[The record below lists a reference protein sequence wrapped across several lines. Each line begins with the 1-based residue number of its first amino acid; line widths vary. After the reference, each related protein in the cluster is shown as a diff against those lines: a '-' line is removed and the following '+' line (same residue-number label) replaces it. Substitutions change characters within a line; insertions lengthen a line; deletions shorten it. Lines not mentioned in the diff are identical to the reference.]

1 MAITPA
7 LFEIL
12 CFMLAFR
19 QIGLD
24 DLPPMKPRLSTRPT
38 QDITVTC
45 HLAASMDTHWFI
57 NSSLMQVVRN
67 STGQQ
72 DWAVLATLDL
82 SDGKVSASD
91 HLTQS
96 ADNFYVV
103 NGTNHMNSWLN
114 ISLASVHDTSFCCQ
128 VVYLDNGSPKMWRSE
143 AFPFPS
149 NNKTYP
155 VITVTVT
162 EGMSLECF
170 HKPQGT
176 IVTETSLE
184 IVKTE
189 TVRDLCPQLEDDLQR
204 LCIFRGPFVNGS
216 ATKEAHIFNTTCQDD
231 GRYQCRIFGVT
242 SREMDIYLP
251 GCSATTHQTTSVTN
265 LITKMH
271 SKLNELHDFIHRLA
285 FGLGLPLIISGPLT
299 VLGCVYLLEK
309 ITGQN
314 IWTVLKRI
322 RQSFAGAV
330 SKTLDMSQDQRQ
342 DVRLVNADSRSSA
355 PSWITLTSTTSLLLL
370 LLLLL
375 LFVSLI
381 PTATLWYNNNNVHY
395 HVLVNALS
403 THMIHINLN
412 MIFYTHVLM

>member
-1 MAITPA
+1 MAIAPA
-7 LFEIL
+7 LFETL

-19 QIGLD
+19 QTGLD

-45 HLAASMDTHWFI
+45 QLAAFVDKHRSFQPNW
-57 NSSLMQVVRN
+57 LQVVRN

-72 DWAVLATLDL
+72 DWAVLATLNL

-103 NGTNHMNSWLN
+103 NGTKDRNSLLN
-114 ISLASVHDTSFCCQ
+114 ISIASVHDTSFCCQ
-128 VVYLDNGSPKMWRSE
+128 VVYWDGGFPKKWRSE
-143 AFPFPS
+143 AFPFPT

-155 VITVTVT
+155 GITVSVT

-170 HKPQGT
+170 HKPQGRT
-176 IVTETSLE
+176 ATETSLE

-189 TVRDLCPQLEDDLQR
+189 TVRDLCPQLEDDQHLQR
-204 LCIFRGPFVNGS
+204 LCRFRNAFVSGA
-216 ATKEAHIFNTTCQDD
+216 ATKEVHIFNTTCQDE

-285 FGLGLPLIISGPLT
+285 FGLGLPLIISGSLM
-299 VLGCVYLLEK
+299 VLGCVYLLQK

-314 IWTVLKRI
+314 ILTRLRRI
-322 RQSFAGAV
+322 RQIFPGVASN
-330 SKTLDMSQDQRQ
+330 TLNIPQDQSQGDARLIIVDSNSLASSVVCTKDQTSSSLRRQ
-342 DVRLVNADSRSSA
+342 
-355 PSWITLTSTTSLLLL
+355 PSI
-370 LLLLL
+370 
-375 LFVSLI
+375 
-381 PTATLWYNNNNVHY
+381 
-395 HVLVNALS
+395 
-403 THMIHINLN
+403 
-412 MIFYTHVLM
+412 

>member
-1 MAITPA
+1 MAIAPA
-7 LFEIL
+7 LFETL

-19 QIGLD
+19 QTGLD

-45 HLAASMDTHWFI
+45 HLAASMDTHWSF
-57 NSSLMQVVRN
+57 NSNLMQVVRK
-67 STGQQ
+67 STEQQ
-72 DWAVLATLDL
+72 GWEAVATLDL
-82 SDGKVSASD
+82 ANGKVSTSD
-91 HLTQS
+91 HFAQS
-96 ADNFYVV
+96 TDNFYVV
-103 NGTNHMNSWLN
+103 NGTNNTNSWLN

-128 VVYLDNGSPKMWRSE
+128 VVYSDSGSPKMWRSE

-189 TVRDLCPQLEDDLQR
+189 TVIRDLCPQLEDDQHLQR

-216 ATKEAHIFNTTCQDD
+216 ATKEAHIFNTTCQDE

-242 SREMDIYLP
+242 SREMEIYLP
-251 GCSATTHQTTSVTN
+251 GCSATTHQTTFVTN
-265 LITKMH
+265 LFTKM
-271 SKLNELHDFIHRLA
+271 NELHDFILRLGL
-285 FGLGLPLIISGPLT
+285 GLGLPLLISGPLMG
-299 VLGCVYLLEK
+299 LGCVYILEK

-314 IWTVLKRI
+314 IPTLLRRI
-322 RQSFAGAV
+322 RASLGP
-330 SKTLDMSQDQRQ
+330 SRKHCNMPQDQRPE
-342 DVRLVNADSRSSA
+342 DTRLTMADC
-355 PSWITLTSTTSLLLL
+355 
-370 LLLLL
+370 
-375 LFVSLI
+375 
-381 PTATLWYNNNNVHY
+381 
-395 HVLVNALS
+395 
-403 THMIHINLN
+403 
-412 MIFYTHVLM
+412 

>member
-1 MAITPA
+1 MAIAPA
-7 LFEIL
+7 LFETL

-19 QIGLD
+19 QTGLD

-45 HLAASMDTHWFI
+45 QLAAFVDKHRSFQPNW
-57 NSSLMQVVRN
+57 LQVVRN

-72 DWAVLATLDL
+72 DWAVLATLNL

-103 NGTNHMNSWLN
+103 NGTKDTNSWLN

-128 VVYLDNGSPKMWRSE
+128 VVYSDSGSPKMWRSE

-155 VITVTVT
+155 GITVTVT

-189 TVRDLCPQLEDDLQR
+189 TVRDFCPQLENDQHLQR
-204 LCIFRGPFVNGS
+204 LCIFRNAFVNGS
-216 ATKEAHIFNTTCQDD
+216 ATKEAHIFNPTCQDE
-231 GRYQCRIFGVT
+231 GRYQCRISDVT

-251 GCSATTHQTTSVTN
+251 GCSATTHQTTSVTDQF
-265 LITKMH
+265 TKLY
-271 SKLNELHDFIHRLA
+271 SKMDELHDLIL
-285 FGLGLPLIISGPLT
+285 GLGLGFGLPPIMSGSLMA
-299 VLGCVYLLEK
+299 LGCVYLLQK
-309 ITGQN
+309 ITVQN
-314 IWTVLKRI
+314 ILTQLRRI
-322 RQSFAGAV
+322 RQIFPGVASN
-330 SKTLDMSQDQRQ
+330 TLNMPQDQSQEDARLIIVDSNSLASSVVCTKDQTSSSLTRQ
-342 DVRLVNADSRSSA
+342 
-355 PSWITLTSTTSLLLL
+355 PSI
-370 LLLLL
+370 
-375 LFVSLI
+375 
-381 PTATLWYNNNNVHY
+381 
-395 HVLVNALS
+395 
-403 THMIHINLN
+403 
-412 MIFYTHVLM
+412 

>member
-12 CFMLAFR
+12 CFMVAFR
-19 QIGLD
+19 QTGLD
-24 DLPPMKPRLSTRPT
+24 DLPPMNPRLSTRPT

-45 HLAASMDTHWFI
+45 HLVAFMDTHQSFHPD
-57 NSSLMQVVRN
+57 LLQVVRK

-72 DWAVLATLDL
+72 NWAVLATLNL
-82 SDGKVSASD
+82 ANGKVSTSD

-96 ADNFYVV
+96 ADNLYVI
-103 NGTNHMNSWLN
+103 NGTKDGNSLLN
-114 ISLASVHDTSFCCQ
+114 ISIASVHDTSFCCQ
-128 VVYLDNGSPKMWRSE
+128 VEYFDSRSSKTWRSE
-143 AFPFPS
+143 TFPFPT

-155 VITVTVT
+155 GITVSVT

-170 HKPQGT
+170 YKPQGRT
-176 IVTETSLE
+176 VTETSLE

-189 TVRDLCPQLEDDLQR
+189 TVTDLCPQLEDDQHLQR
-204 LCIFRGPFVNGS
+204 LCRFRNAFVSGA
-216 ATKEAHIFNTTCQDD
+216 ATKEVHIFNTTCQDE
-231 GRYQCRIFGVT
+231 GRYQCRIWGVT

-285 FGLGLPLIISGPLT
+285 FGLGLPLIISGPLM

-342 DVRLVNADSRSSA
+342 DVRLVSADSRSLA

-370 LLLLL
+370 LL
-375 LFVSLI
+375 FVSLI
-381 PTATLWYNNNNVHY
+381 LTATLWYNNNNVHY